1 MMFRVDLEGLASYR
15 NRWEW
20 VARAYPARATRACKE
35 RCIVVIVINPSPR
48 KFSCGP
54 ARKSRRAI
62 GANGGGAR

>member
-48 KFSCGP
+48 KFRVA